1 MIAIYNIIESLK
13 LMLETEQKETS
24 DKGSTKSNSQVRIS
38 VFGVVRRMREQRY
51 CMVQT
56 ISQYEFIYEYL
67 LDYLS
72 ERGLIKLK
80 FPRDA
85 FGVQESDGDDDAEQD
100 EEVKLEH
107 PVATAS
113 ASKMQPNMALQ
124 GTSRKLELKKFS
136 LPQLEDN
143 SSQEDLQLPAKDQV

>member
-13 LMLETEQKETS
+13 LMLDTDSKDSS
-24 DKGSTKSNSQVRIS
+24 DKGSSKSNQQVRIS

-67 LDYLS
+67 LDYLAV
-72 ERGLIKLK
+72 RGLIKLK

-85 FGVQESDGDDDAEQD
+85 FGLQESEEEDVDQD
-100 EEVKLEH
+100 EDKIEKN
-107 PVATAS
+107 ATL
-113 ASKMQPNMALQ
+113 QPNMALH
-124 GTSRKLELKKFS
+124 GTSRGKLELKKFS
-136 LPQLEDN
+136 LP
-143 SSQEDLQLPAKDQV
+143 P